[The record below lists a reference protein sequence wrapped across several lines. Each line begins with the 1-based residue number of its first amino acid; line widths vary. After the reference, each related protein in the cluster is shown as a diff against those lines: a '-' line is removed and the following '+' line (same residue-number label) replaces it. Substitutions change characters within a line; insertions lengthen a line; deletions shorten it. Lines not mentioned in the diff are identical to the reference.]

1 MTYTY
6 EEVREA
12 LKLVALCSSG
22 LLQLKDME
30 DDINNLH
37 PRLRRIVLASILAAY
52 STKIMDTVE

>member
-12 LKLVALCSSG
+12 LKLVVLCSSG

>member
-30 DDINNLH
+30 DDINNLP
-37 PRLRRIVLASILAAY
+37 PRLRRMVLASIFAVY
-52 STKIMDTVE
+52 SAKIVKTIE

>member
-6 EEVREA
+6 EEVRKA

-22 LLQLKDME
+22 LLQLKDLE
-30 DDINNLH
+30 DDINNLP

>member
-30 DDINNLH
+30 EDIDNLH
-37 PRLRRIVLASILAAY
+37 PRLRRMVLASILAAY
-52 STKIMDTVE
+52 SAKIMDTVE

>member
-22 LLQLKDME
+22 LLQLKDLE

-37 PRLRRIVLASILAAY
+37 PRLRRMVLASILAAY

>member
-12 LKLVALCSSG
+12 LKLVAWCSSG

-30 DDINNLH
+30 KDINNLH
-37 PRLRRIVLASILAAY
+37 PRLRRMVLASILVAY

>member
-37 PRLRRIVLASILAAY
+37 PRLRRMVLASILAAY
-52 STKIMDTVE
+52 ATKIMDTVE

>member
-30 DDINNLH
+30 DDVNNLH
-37 PRLRRIVLASILAAY
+37 PRLRRMVLASILAAY

>member
-22 LLQLKDME
+22 LLQLKDLE
-30 DDINNLH
+30 DDINNLP
-37 PRLRRIVLASILAAY
+37 PRLRRIVLASILAVCSA
-52 STKIMDTVE
+52 KIVKTIE

>member
-12 LKLVALCSSG
+12 LKLVTLCSSG
-22 LLQLKDME
+22 LLQLENVEKD
-30 DDINNLH
+30 ILNLQ
-37 PRLRRIVLASILAAY
+37 PRLRRMVLANILAAY

>member
-6 EEVREA
+6 EEVRGA

-22 LLQLKDME
+22 LLQLENVEKD
-30 DDINNLH
+30 ILNLQ
-37 PRLRRIVLASILAAY
+37 PRLRRMVLASILAAY

>member
-22 LLQLKDME
+22 LLQLKDLE
-30 DDINNLH
+30 DDIDNLH
-37 PRLRRIVLASILAAY
+37 PRLRRMVLASILAAY

>member
-30 DDINNLH
+30 DNINNLH
-37 PRLRRIVLASILAAY
+37 PRLRRMVLASILAAY

>member
-12 LKLVALCSSG
+12 LRLVTLCSSG

-30 DDINNLH
+30 DDINNLP
-37 PRLRRIVLASILAAY
+37 PRLRRMVLASILAAY
-52 STKIMDTVE
+52 SAKIVKTIE

>member
-1 MTYTY
+1 MTYTH

-30 DDINNLH
+30 EDINNLH
-37 PRLRRIVLASILAAY
+37 PRLRRMVLASILAAY

>member
-22 LLQLKDME
+22 LLQLKNME
-30 DDINNLH
+30 EDINNLS
-37 PRLRRIVLASILAAY
+37 PRLRRMVLASILAAY

>member
-30 DDINNLH
+30 KDINNLS
-37 PRLRRIVLASILAAY
+37 PRLRRMVLASILVAY

>member
-1 MTYTY
+1 MTFEY

-22 LLQLKDME
+22 LLQLETVEKD
-30 DDINNLH
+30 ILNLQ

-52 STKIMDTVE
+52 STKIMDTIE

>member
-6 EEVREA
+6 AEVHQA

-30 DDINNLH
+30 DDINNLP
-37 PRLRRIVLASILAAY
+37 PRLRRMVLASILAAY

>member
-22 LLQLKDME
+22 LLQLENVEKD
-30 DDINNLH
+30 ILSLQ
-37 PRLRRIVLASILAAY
+37 PRLRRMVLASILAAY

>member
-12 LKLVALCSSG
+12 LKLVTLCSSG

-30 DDINNLH
+30 EDINNLH
-37 PRLRRIVLASILAAY
+37 PRLRRMVLASILAAY
-52 STKIMDTVE
+52 SVKIMDTVE